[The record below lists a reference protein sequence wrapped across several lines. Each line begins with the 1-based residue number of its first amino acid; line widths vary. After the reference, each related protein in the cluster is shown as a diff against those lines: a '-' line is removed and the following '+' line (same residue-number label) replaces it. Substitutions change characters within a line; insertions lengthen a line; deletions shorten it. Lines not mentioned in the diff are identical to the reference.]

1 MQIDPRKKKIMLTLD
16 GFGQGGIQQAY
27 KILLAEYSETFD
39 EVYLMIMQSSENEL
53 PIEVFENSSILRVE
67 GKCLLDWKSF
77 MRFRRMLVTTKPEI
91 IIASMYRSQIWSALA
106 KTKNSRLIWVEH
118 NTYFGRSNLQWLIMR
133 ILSHRVDKIIGVST
147 EVSDYTGEKLKKS
160 VSTIPNPITM
170 PTIQSVQN
178 TRPSDFV
185 FIGRLT
191 LQKNPELMLRS
202 FKEFL
207 LEYKMDSILHVIGG
221 GPLQDSLIELARELN
236 LENNCVFH
244 GWLSLNRI
252 SEILSQAKTL
262 VSTST
267 IEGMG
272 LVRLEALASGCCVVT
287 TNTGGTKLFTEI
299 GNAGFFVTSAS
310 KYDLAKSMKES
321 LEPRYWD
328 QDHFERRIRFTDRF
342 EPTKIASTLI
352 L

>member
-1 MQIDPRKKKIMLTLD
+1 MLTLD

-27 KILLAEYSETFD
+27 KILMGKYSEMFD
-39 EVYLMIMQSSENEL
+39 EVCLLIMQSSENEL
-53 PIEVFENSSILRVE
+53 PIEEFENSSILRVE
-67 GKCLLDWKSF
+67 GKRLLDWKSF
-77 MRFRRMLVTTKPEI
+77 LRFRRMIVATNPDV

-106 KTKNSRLIWVEH
+106 TNKNSRLIWVEH
-118 NTYFGRSNLQWLIMR
+118 NTYYGRSNLQWLIMR
-133 ILSHRVDKIIGVST
+133 MLSHRVDKIVGVST
-147 EVSDYTGEKLKKS
+147 EVSDFTGDRLKKS
-160 VSTIPNPITM
+160 VSTIPNPMTM
-170 PTIQSVQN
+170 PTIQSVQI
-178 TRPSDFV
+178 TRPLDFV

-207 LEYKMDSILHVIGG
+207 LTYKIHSRLHIIGG
-221 GPLQDSLIELARELN
+221 GPLQNSLIELARELS
-236 LENNCVFH
+236 LENSCVFH

-252 SEILSQAKTL
+252 SEILSQARTL

-287 TNTGGTKLFTEI
+287 TNTGGTKLFTEL
-299 GNAGFFVTSAS
+299 GKAGFFVTAARTN
-310 KYDLAKSMKES
+310 DLVKSMKES
-321 LEPRYWD
+321 LEPRYWN
-328 QDHFERRIRFTDRF
+328 QDYLEQRIRFTDRF
-342 EPTKIASTLI
+342 EASKIASSLI